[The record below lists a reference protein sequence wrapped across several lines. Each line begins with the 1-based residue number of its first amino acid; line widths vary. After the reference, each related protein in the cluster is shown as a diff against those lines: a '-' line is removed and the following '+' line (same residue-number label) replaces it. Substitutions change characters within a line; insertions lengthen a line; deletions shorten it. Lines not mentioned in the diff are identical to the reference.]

1 MLRLPLG
8 LFIFIPEVRFDRSAA
23 DWLWEPQEHLRQGR
37 DQNKSWQPQGWGV
50 PTTVQCQAQFHLTV
64 FYLCVWGPLPLLT

>member
-23 DWLWEPQEHLRQGR
+23 DWLWEPQEHLMQGR
-37 DQNKSWQPQGWGV
+37 DQNESWQPKGWEV
-50 PTTVQCQAQFHLTV
+50 PTTV
-64 FYLCVWGPLPLLT
+64 

>member
-23 DWLWEPQEHLRQGR
+23 DWLWEPQEHLMQGR
-37 DQNKSWQPQGWGV
+37 DQNESWQPKGWEV
-50 PTTVQCQAQFHLTV
+50 PTTVQRQAHNSISLYPICSSGGCFL
-64 FYLCVWGPLPLLT
+64 Y

>member
-23 DWLWEPQEHLRQGR
+23 DWLWEPSEHLRQGG
-37 DQNKSWQPQGWGV
+37 DQNESWQPQGWEV
-50 PTTVQCQAQFHLTV
+50 PTTVHCQAHNSISLYPICSSGGRFL
-64 FYLCVWGPLPLLT
+64 Y